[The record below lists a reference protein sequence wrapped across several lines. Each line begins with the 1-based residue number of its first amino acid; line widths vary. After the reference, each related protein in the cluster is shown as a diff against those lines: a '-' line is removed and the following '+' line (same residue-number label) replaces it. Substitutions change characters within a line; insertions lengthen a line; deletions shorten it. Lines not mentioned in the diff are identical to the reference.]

1 MSQQVVSHHGHG
13 EGLGLLVSKKMAHF
27 MQSQLLNSDMVTSP
41 IQFSN
46 QIYGCFISIP
56 INVAFVGG
64 EKLTKGIPP
73 PDVGPPCLCTRPEV
87 FWQGAFWRSGGPWEI
102 PILCRWMCYR
112 HMRFLGVPHVFT
124 KTIRYEKHRKN
135 CLLYFGDP
143 VPKIGEC
150 SSRLLQS
157 AWNKFGYPQKSIRRD
172 QTKCVDC
179 ECLRHSQFFT
189 DFAPSK
195 FRGHGMSWL
204 ISCQSV
210 TIYMN
215 SWYKSNY
222 PTNRFPI
229 CLIVYSP
236 CYQWSKPHSNPLWM
250 KPSKTQCFMD

>member
-1 MSQQVVSHHGHG
+1 MLVH
-13 EGLGLLVSKKMAHF
+13 LVSVQGLKCFGKAPFGEVEDHGKF
-27 MQSQLLNSDMVTSP
+27 
-41 IQFSN
+41 QF
-46 QIYGCFISIP
+46 Y
-56 INVAFVGG
+56 VGG
-64 EKLTKGIPP
+64 CAIDTC
-73 PDVGPPCLCTRPEV
+73 D
-87 FWQGAFWRSGGPWEI
+87 FWVYPMF
-102 PILCRWMCYR
+102 
-112 HMRFLGVPHVFT
+112 FT